1 MNGVSTLSVKIISG
15 GMNMEILQVSNLKK
29 YYTSNDNIVKALDN
43 VSFSVTSGTFIA
55 IIGTSGSGK
64 TTLLNQIGGLDKP
77 TDGKVLVD
85 GTDIYRLNE
94 EERTIFRRRKIGFIF
109 QNFNLIPTIP
119 VKSNI
124 LLPVRMDGKKE
135 DLDYFRKVVSL
146 LGIEDQLNKMPNTLS
161 GGQQQRV
168 AIARALITKPSI
180 ILADE
185 PTGNLDTKTSLDV
198 LGLLRIS
205 SKEFHQTI
213 IMITHNESISQMADK
228 IIHIEDGKIIK
239 GGNC

>member
-1 MNGVSTLSVKIISG
+1 
-15 GMNMEILQVSNLKK
+15 MEILQVSSLKK
-29 YYTSNDNIVKALDN
+29 YYISNNHVVKALDD
-43 VSFSVTSGTFIA
+43 VSFGVTSGTFVA

-77 TDGKVLVD
+77 TDGKILVD
-85 GTDIYRLNE
+85 GTDIYGLNE
-94 EERTIFRRRKIGFIF
+94 EERTIFRRRKIGFVF
-109 QNFNLIPTIP
+109 QNFNLIPTIH

-135 DLDYFRKVVSL
+135 DLDYFRKVISL
-146 LGIEDQLNKMPNTLS
+146 LGLEEQLNKMPNTLS

-168 AIARALITKPSI
+168 AIARALIAKPSI

-239 GGNC
+239 GGNS